1 MSDENATTAGDE
13 AGVEENGSQTA
24 THTATESSNT
34 IPFVGEWRRLIS
46 TTNWDKGRIVFEWR
60 VAMQEAGSDPADY
73 SDEEWSEIVGGV
85 TPQHV
90 GRLRRVFGRFHEVH
104 EAYQGLYWS
113 HFCAAVDW
121 EDAEMWLEG
130 AVQNG
135 WSVSKMRKQR
145 WETLG
150 SPADEEPQ
158 SSDIVETEPEVEQ
171 QLDDHDDSVAPQIID
186 DGSLEMVAA
195 ATDRDDDAASD
206 PSLTVFSSDEEPT
219 APPVRPFEKLAELP
233 EDMATAFEDFKL
245 SILQHKM
252 NGWKEI
258 AQEDVLASLD
268 SLRALALAPS

>member
-1 MSDENATTAGDE
+1 MTDDTETTETAETADNEATLTASD
-13 AGVEENGSQTA
+13 S
-24 THTATESSNT
+24 T
-34 IPFVGEWRRLIS
+34 IPFVGEWRRLMS
-46 TTNWDKGRIVFEWR
+46 TTNWDKGRIIFEWR
-60 VAMQEAGSDPADY
+60 EAMQDSDADPAEY
-73 SDEEWSEIVGGV
+73 TDEEWSNIVGGV

-104 EAYQGLYWS
+104 DAYKGLYWS

-130 AVQNG
+130 AIQNS
-135 WSVSKMRKQR
+135 WSVTKMRKQR

-150 SPADEEPQ
+150 SPADEEPHDE
-158 SSDIVETEPEVEQ
+158 DIIVAEPEVEQ
-171 QLDDHDDSVAPQIID
+171 QLDDHDDGPDAQIID
-186 DGSLEMVAA
+186 DSKLAQVE
-195 ATDRDDDAASD
+195 AASD
-206 PSLTVFSSDEEPT
+206 SDDDSESENDPSMAAYASED
-219 APPVRPFEKLAELP
+219 APETLVRPFANLAELP

-268 SLRALALAPS
+268 SLRALALSPSGA